1 MTWDEL
7 PLELHEKI
15 LTIHHKLRE
24 EAQTKII
31 RCWEKF
37 QAPKKV
43 AYYLVEKERFG
54 LPMSIMFPEAA
65 SIIKYCAKVLSGKEK
80 QIYWFSVLSELEYEL
95 WLNKN
100 NSGPALSRV
109 RDAFIKLIEKF
120 EYILG
125 CGRTAEFTDYY
136 DHEFWLI

>member
-1 MTWDEL
+1 M
-7 PLELHEKI
+7 
-15 LTIHHKLRE
+15 
-24 EAQTKII
+24 
-31 RCWEKF
+31 
-37 QAPKKV
+37 
-43 AYYLVEKERFG
+43 VEKERFG